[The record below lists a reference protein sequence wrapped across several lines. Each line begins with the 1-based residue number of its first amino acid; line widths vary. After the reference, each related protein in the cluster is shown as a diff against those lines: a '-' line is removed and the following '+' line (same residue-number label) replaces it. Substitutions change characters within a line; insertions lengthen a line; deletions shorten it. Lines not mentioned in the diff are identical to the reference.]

1 MPAIAVMGA
10 ASASVLSAPAPITTS
25 WRLPLDP
32 SMMVTVLLS
41 PAGACLAADFA
52 ACSVWP
58 AAEAAW
64 VSSATGLRSATWTT
78 GSPPS
83 GLSVKSA
90 MVRKATRNRPSTT
103 ARACIGVN
111 GSRNRRFLG
120 SVFCPSGV
128 LSSSAVS
135 VIDLP
140 ESTATIPRWAGFEPM
155 CRAQKP
161 AVPAP
166 PGKVE
171 TARKQ
176 GGPTAA
182 LFTGIYGAGSVSR
195 LGGRLV
201 DRRLVAGCRCRRG
214 GGLYTVQQVGR
225 RLQRLVVLGVRRHVG
240 LRAGLL
246 VTLGFQM
253 AAQRGFALGVG
264 ARLQLVRHVLQHFDI
279 GNDALG
285 LDRFARWR
293 EVTGGGQT
301 QRPVAAAER
310 DDGLHRALAERARAD
325 QRRALV
331 VLQRAGDDFRGR
343 CRAAVDQDDHRLAL
357 GESPGVSGAALGFL
371 GV

>member
-58 AAEAAW
+58 EAEAAW

-140 ESTATIPRWAGFEPM
+140 ESAATIPRRAGFEPM
-155 CRAQKP
+155 CRAQA
-161 AVPAP
+161 AVPAL
-166 PGKVE
+166 PGRLE
-171 TARKQ
+171 TARKEC
-176 GGPTAA
+176 GPTAA
-182 LFTGIYGAGSVSR
+182 LFTEIYGAGSVGR
-195 LGGRLV
+195 LGRRLV
-201 DRRLVAGCRCRRG
+201 DCRLVSSCRCRRG
-214 GGLYTVQQVGR
+214 GGLDAVQQVSR

-246 VTLGFQM
+246 VAFRLQM
-253 AAQRGFALGVG
+253 AAQRGLALGVG
-264 ARLQLVRHVLQHFDI
+264 TGLPLVRHVLQH
-279 GNDALG
+279 
-285 LDRFARWR
+285 LD
-293 EVTGGGQT
+293 VG
-301 QRPVAAAER
+301 
-310 DDGLHRALAERARAD
+310 
-325 QRRALV
+325 
-331 VLQRAGDDFRGR
+331 
-343 CRAAVDQDDHRLAL
+343 
-357 GESPGVSGAALGFL
+357 
-371 GV
+371 